1 MNVVVLVPKRGIVP
15 LENTVLVIL
24 NGGSDWQGD
33 ILCAALNQLGE
44 KDIVPLTGCL
54 ISVNK

>member
-1 MNVVVLVPKRGIVP
+1 MPKRGIVP

-24 NGGSDWQGD
+24 NGGSDWQVD